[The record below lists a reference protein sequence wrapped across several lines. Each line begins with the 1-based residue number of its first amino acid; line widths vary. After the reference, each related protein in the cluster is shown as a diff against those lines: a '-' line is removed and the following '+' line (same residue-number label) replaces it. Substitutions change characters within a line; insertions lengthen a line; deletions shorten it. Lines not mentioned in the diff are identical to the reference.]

1 MNINQNRIEEL
12 AAELGSIHAPLP
24 TASSPLDWQRKEYNP
39 FDKEKVED
47 FDGIRERQKH
57 YSDAIQP
64 IIVEAARRKLE
75 VGDSGTIFLVVNTRK
90 AEKSE
95 IISQLPFATKTFH
108 FLKAETVVVSIDDLK
123 IVNNFL

>member
-1 MNINQNRIEEL
+1 
-12 AAELGSIHAPLP
+12 
-24 TASSPLDWQRKEYNP
+24 LDWQRKEYNP

-47 FDGIRERQKH
+47 FDGIRERQRV
-57 YSDAIQP
+57 YREAIQP
-64 IIVEAARRKLE
+64 IIVEAVRRKIE

-108 FLKAETVVVSIDDLK
+108 FLKAETIVVSIDDLQ

>member
-1 MNINQNRIEEL
+1 MTTSQIRIEEL

-24 TASSPLDWQRKEYNP
+24 VASSPLDWERKEYNP

-47 FDGIRERQKH
+47 FDGIRERQKL
-57 YSDAIQP
+57 YSDAIFP

-108 FLKAETVVVSIDDLK
+108 FLKAETVVVNIDEFQ
-123 IVNNFL
+123 IVNNIL

>member
-1 MNINQNRIEEL
+1 MNTNQTRIEEL

-47 FDGIRERQKH
+47 FDGIRERQRV
-57 YSDAIQP
+57 YREAIQP
-64 IIVEAARRKLE
+64 IIVEAVRRKIE

-108 FLKAETVVVSIDDLK
+108 FLKAETIVVSIDDLQ